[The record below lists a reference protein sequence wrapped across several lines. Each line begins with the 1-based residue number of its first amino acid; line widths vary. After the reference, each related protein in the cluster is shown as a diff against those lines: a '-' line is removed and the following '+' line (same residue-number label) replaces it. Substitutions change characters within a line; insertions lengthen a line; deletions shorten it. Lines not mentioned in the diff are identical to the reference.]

1 MSIQH
6 ALLTSLLEKPST
18 GYQLARRFDRSIGHF
33 WQATHQ
39 QIYREL
45 RRMATSGWVE
55 VEEKGDDGTR
65 KRKVYHVLPEGQ
77 DELIRWAA
85 EPGSSGES
93 SEALMVKIRAEA
105 VLGPIGVRHELE
117 RLIGWHEQRLA
128 SYRDIEA
135 RDFGSAEMT
144 RGQRLQHQVLRKG
157 ISAEMDWLRWAR
169 ETLPLLS

>member
-45 RRMATSGWVE
+45 RRMAVSGWVE
-55 VEEKGDDGTR
+55 IEEKGEDGSR
-65 KRKVYHVLPEGQ
+65 KRKVYHVLPAGR
-77 DELIRWAA
+77 DELRRWVA

-93 SEALMVKIRAEA
+93 NEALMVKLRAEA
-105 VLGPIGVRHELE
+105 VLGPIGVRQELE
-117 RLIGWHEQRLA
+117 RLILWHEDRLA
-128 SYRDIEA
+128 TYRAIEA
-135 RDFGSAEMT
+135 RDFTAPNPS

-157 ISAEMDWLRWAR
+157 ISAEEDWLSWAR
-169 ETLPLLS
+169 ETLDVL